1 MSIAKYFL
9 GLFLTFGV
17 AQAFAQAKATNL
29 FVSGTNGYEHYRI
42 PSLLTTEKGT
52 LLAFCEA
59 RKRTGDAGD
68 IDLVMKRSLD
78 GGRTWSDER
87 IIWDDGMNT
96 CGNPCPVVDEE
107 TGTIWLLMT
116 HNIGSDKESDIIRKK
131 SQGTR
136 TVWVSSSNDEGATW
150 SVPVNITSTTK
161 DPSWGWYATGPGV
174 GIQIRNGPHKGRLV
188 IPCDH
193 SYDDPQGSVRN
204 GPFEYGSHIIYS
216 DDHGQTWQLGGTIRP
231 KVNECQVVELA
242 GGNGSLLMDMRSYF
256 GRNRRTQSVSR
267 DGGLTWTSPTD
278 AHDLIEPVCQASL
291 IRYSWPN
298 LEESGKILFLNPA
311 STSAR
316 ENLTLRAS
324 FDDGK
329 SWPYRKVIHSGP
341 SAYSSISVLPN
352 GSIGCLYEAGANGP
366 YERIIFQV
374 LERPTFD

>member
-9 GLFLTFGV
+9 GFFLTFGV
-17 AQAFAQAKATNL
+17 AQVFAQAKATDL
-29 FVSGTNGYEHYRI
+29 YVSGTNGYEHYRI
-42 PSLLTTEKGT
+42 PSLLTTEKGI

-136 TVWVSSSNDEGATW
+136 TVWVCSSNDNGATW

-161 DPSWGWYATGPGV
+161 DLSWGWYATGPGV
-174 GIQIRNGPHKGRLV
+174 GIQIKNGPHKGRLV

-242 GGNGSLLMDMRSYF
+242 DGNGSLLMDMRSYF